1 MPEVQ
6 VYPTA
11 EAASSHLAKLLED
24 RLRAGGRAVLAG
36 GHTPL
41 AAYRILSQADL
52 LWERLQLLPSDER
65 CLPPDHPERND
76 RALREALGHHPY
88 TLYSFPAERGPEAAA
103 DATQAL
109 VAELLPFDV
118 VLLGLG
124 EDGHTASLF
133 PQLPGIDSEA
143 LVVPVHQAPKPPPER
158 VSLGRR
164 ALEATE
170 LVIFMVTGSEKQTA
184 LRKLLAGEDIP
195 AARIQAP
202 QVLILTDR
210 AALPKE

>member
-1 MPEVQ
+1 
-6 VYPTA
+6 
-11 EAASSHLAKLLED
+11 
-24 RLRAGGRAVLAG
+24 
-36 GHTPL
+36 
-41 AAYRILSQADL
+41 LSQADL

-103 DATQAL
+103 EATQAL